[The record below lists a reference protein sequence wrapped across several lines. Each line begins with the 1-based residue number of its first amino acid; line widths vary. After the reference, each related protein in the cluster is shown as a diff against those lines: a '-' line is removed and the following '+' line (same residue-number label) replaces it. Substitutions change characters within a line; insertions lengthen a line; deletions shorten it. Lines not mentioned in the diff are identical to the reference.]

1 MPALSESEREELD
14 KATRVVAQ
22 AAIDKKATDL
32 VVIEIFGRADYC
44 DRVVVCSGSS
54 ERQVRAI
61 AQSVM
66 AAARSE
72 LGQVPLGAEGLN
84 GGAWVLV
91 DLGDVIVHA
100 FHGAA
105 RDFYD
110 LEGLWADAPRVALD
124 ELGLEAPPPEPEADV
139 DDDFLFDGF
148 MAPVA

>member
-1 MPALSESEREELD
+1 MPTLSESEREELD
-14 KATRVVAQ
+14 QATRVIAQ

-32 VVIEIFGRADYC
+32 VVIEIVGRADYC

-61 AQSVM
+61 AQSAM

-72 LGQVPLGAEGLN
+72 LGQVPLGVEGLN

-91 DLGDVIVHA
+91 DMGDVILHA

-105 RDFYD
+105 R
-110 LEGLWADAPRVALD
+110 
-124 ELGLEAPPPEPEADV
+124 
-139 DDDFLFDGF
+139 GF
-148 MAPVA
+148 